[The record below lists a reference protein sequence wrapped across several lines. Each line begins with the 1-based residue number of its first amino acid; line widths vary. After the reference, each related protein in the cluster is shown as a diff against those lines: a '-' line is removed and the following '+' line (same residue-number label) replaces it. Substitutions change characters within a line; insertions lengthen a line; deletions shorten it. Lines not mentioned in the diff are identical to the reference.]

1 MNSLPDLKMSS
12 SSDDRM
18 FRRVEVLEKDV
29 RELKAWKH
37 KKNESELELM
47 DQRTGET
54 LRLGNLSTPFSD
66 MHYEFTDFHHQTI
79 PGMQEPSE
87 TLQ

>member
-1 MNSLPDLKMSS
+1 MKTLPDLSLS
-12 SSDDRM
+12 PSSDDRM

-29 RELKAWKH
+29 RELKAWKL

-54 LRLGNLSTPFSD
+54 LRLGNMSTPFSEI
-66 MHYEFTDFHHQTI
+66 HYEFADFQHQTI
-79 PGMQEPSE
+79 PGIQEPSE